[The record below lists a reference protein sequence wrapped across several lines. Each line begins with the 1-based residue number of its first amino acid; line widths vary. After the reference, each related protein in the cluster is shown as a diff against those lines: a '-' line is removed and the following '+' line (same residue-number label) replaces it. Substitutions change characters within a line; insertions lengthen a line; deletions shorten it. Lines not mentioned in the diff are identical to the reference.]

1 MQIVRSEELREMDD
15 PEISAAMAVMSGMR
29 EELFASEPTSPLVR
43 KKVFSM
49 TRAMETSAGEE
60 IENMTR
66 SCPDIGP
73 EKYQLQ

>member
-1 MQIVRSEELREMDD
+1 MDD

-29 EELFASEPTSPLVR
+29 EELFASEPTRPLV

-66 SCPDIGP
+66 SSTDIGP
-73 EKYQLQ
+73 EKYQLR